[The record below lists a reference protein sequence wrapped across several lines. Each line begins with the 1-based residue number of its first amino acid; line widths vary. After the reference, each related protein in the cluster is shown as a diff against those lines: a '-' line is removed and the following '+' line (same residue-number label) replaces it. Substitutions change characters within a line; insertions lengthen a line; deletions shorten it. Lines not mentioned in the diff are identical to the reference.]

1 MKNTIDEEISAIRW
15 GLSVLKGRSS
25 VAKLVPEVPLFV
37 LSRFRLVRCGKV
49 IRFQFGS
56 WLELAVGSGATR
68 YMFRQ
73 RSKELKIL
81 KDGLRDIAAKLDAL
95 AKEKYGEHQ

>member
-1 MKNTIDEEISAIRW
+1 MKLAIGKPDEYPLMLKENGGAVIAI
-15 GLSVLKGRSS
+15 LIQDKD
-25 VAKLVPEVPLFV
+25 
-37 LSRFRLVRCGKV
+37 
-49 IRFQFGS
+49 
-56 WLELAVGSGATR
+56 
-68 YMFRQ
+68 MFRQ